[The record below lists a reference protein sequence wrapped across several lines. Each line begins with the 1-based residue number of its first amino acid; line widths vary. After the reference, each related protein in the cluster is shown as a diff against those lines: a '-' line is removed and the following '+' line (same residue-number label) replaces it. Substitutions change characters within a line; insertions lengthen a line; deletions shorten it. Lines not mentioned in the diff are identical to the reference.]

1 MKLMIILILV
11 IILIAGCTQQPTT
24 SKQTQS
30 EIDIGPG
37 RTGEFTF
44 EYKDPI
50 GDVKPYMELPEG
62 YHNFGDITKHID
74 IKRFSVFEEGD
85 YVIFEIEVVST
96 IKDRKMND
104 FEMLKPYSWRD
115 SSTIEYSVSIVQKG
129 KFSGIAG
136 WFIKYEN
143 GTARGFGKELKFE
156 GSGTSTLR
164 VYVLKTDIEDYLN
177 KYESELIDFIG
188 IGRIFGCCADTVN
201 EKEYSKY

>member
-74 IKRFSVFEEGD
+74 IKRFSDLIVLAGVPRKKIKLEFKRVIYEE
-85 YVIFEIEVVST
+85 
-96 IKDRKMND
+96 
-104 FEMLKPYSWRD
+104 
-115 SSTIEYSVSIVQKG
+115 
-129 KFSGIAG
+129 
-136 WFIKYEN
+136 
-143 GTARGFGKELKFE
+143 
-156 GSGTSTLR
+156 
-164 VYVLKTDIEDYLN
+164 
-177 KYESELIDFIG
+177 
-188 IGRIFGCCADTVN
+188 
-201 EKEYSKY
+201 